1 LNLQLENKLKYNYT
15 FSYKMYNLKI
25 NVDYNNTS
33 ESKIE
38 LDKYRSFFLKA
49 MNLKEFDNDKINKFY
64 DDLLPKLENN
74 EKFKKIFNLN
84 WNHPILDTNFTILL
98 MMFSF
103 QSFKYMHL
111 CLLDFFT
118 TNNFSDEN
126 IINLKSSLEYL
137 VKK

>member
-1 LNLQLENKLKYNYT
+1 
-15 FSYKMYNLKI
+15 MYNLKI

-74 EKFKKIFNLN
+74 KKFKKIFNLN

-118 TNNFSDEN
+118 TNKFSDEN